1 MGVKPKNLIL
11 SSNGKVKKYNIKPKF
26 YTLVVKP
33 NFGCSTKYIYSNVS
47 RFKKSEFNYPKRSM
61 FKTEYLSGLKNQ
73 LEEVAFYKYP
83 KLKKIKSF
91 LLTMPN
97 NVFVRMSGS
106 GSSIV
111 AYFHSK
117 KACSNAQKLFRK
129 KFITH
134 WCIIS
139 KTI

>member
-1 MGVKPKNLIL
+1 MGRF
-11 SSNGKVKKYNIKPKF
+11 KKYNIKPKF

-47 RFKKSEFNYPKRSM
+47 RFKKSEFNYPKKLM
-61 FKTEYLSGLKNQ
+61 FKTEYLSGLKNE
-73 LEEVAFYKYP
+73 LEKIAFDKYP

-91 LLTMPN
+91 LLTMPSS
-97 NVFVRMSGS
+97 VFVRMTGS

-111 AYFHSK
+111 AYFYSK
-117 KACSNAQKLFRK
+117 KALDIAARKFRK
-129 KFITH
+129 KFNNYWFIS
-134 WCIIS
+134 S